1 MSGDD
6 DLRVRLGRVRD
17 RGRARR
23 SKPFIAQALAAA
35 ERAGGFKRRTAQ
47 VSRSTFGR
55 GRSASCAAARR
66 MTDRT
71 RSVAVKARV
80 VRHGRKRTPLRT
92 HLAYLR
98 REGVTKDGAPGH
110 MFDAEQDDADHRAF
124 ADRCDGDRHHF
135 RFIVSP
141 EDADQLADL
150 KAFTRDLI
158 DQAQRDL
165 GTKLDWI
172 GAEHWNTDNPHVH
185 VIVRGVADDGHDL
198 VISRDYI
205 SGSARPGGGSGY
217 PRTWTT
223 KRPRHS
229 PSPRCGDRSR
239 PLDQARP
246 CACVRGGTT

>member
-35 ERAGGFKRRTAQ
+35 EHAGGFKHRSARSVQ
-47 VSRSTFGR
+47 RSTFGR
-55 GRSASCAAARR
+55 GRTASLAAAHR

-80 VRHGRKRTPLRT
+80 VRHGQRRTPLRT
-92 HLAYLR
+92 HLEYLR
-98 REGVTKDGAPGH
+98 REGVTKDDTPGR
-110 MFDAEQDDADHRAF
+110 MFDAEQDGADHRAF

-141 EDADQLADL
+141 ENAEQLSDL

-158 DQAQRDL
+158 
-165 GTKLDWI
+165 
-172 GAEHWNTDNPHVH
+172 
-185 VIVRGVADDGHDL
+185 
-198 VISRDYI
+198 
-205 SGSARPGGGSGY
+205 
-217 PRTWTT
+217 RTSLY
-223 KRPRHS
+223 RN
-229 PSPRCGDRSR
+229 
-239 PLDQARP
+239 L
-246 CACVRGGTT
+246 

>member
-55 GRSASCAAARR
+55 GRTASCAAARR

-80 VRHGRKRTPLRT
+80 VRHARKRTPLRT

-98 REGVTKDGAPGH
+98 REGVTKDGAPGR
-110 MFDAEQDDADHRAF
+110 MFDAAHDAADHRAF
-124 ADRCDGDRHHF
+124 AERCDGDRHHF

-141 EDADQLADL
+141 EDAEQLSDL
-150 KAFTRDLI
+150 KSFTRDLM

-239 PLDQARP
+239 PLD
-246 CACVRGGTT
+246 